1 MATEQTASARLFQVE
16 AVKVAF
22 SYAEKTVF
30 HDFSLQI
37 AEGQRVAI
45 VGPSGC
51 GKSTF
56 LAMLGGHL
64 KPTKGALTVRG
75 RPRTVHQRDGIFP
88 WYTVREN
95 LALAMGAE
103 IHDGARSRSDRLV
116 EEKLMQW
123 GLLDYSPLYP
133 AALSEGLR
141 REVEMA
147 CALSGRS
154 SLLLLD
160 EPFAALDALSR
171 QELQRELIRTLHADR
186 KQADVLRTVV
196 LVTHDVF
203 EAVALCQRV
212 IVMGGRPAQ
221 IVADIAVGSG
231 SVAERMDSV
240 KEVYRHLGLQ
250 NTPHP
255 IFDNNW
261 G

>member
-1 MATEQTASARLFQVE
+1 MEAEQVVL
-16 AVKVAF
+16 AVAAAKVSFA
-22 SYAEKTVF
+22 YDEKTIF
-30 HDFSLQI
+30 RDFSLQI
-37 AEGQRVAI
+37 PEGSRVAI

-64 KPTKGALTVRG
+64 APTAGELVVRG

-95 LALAMGAE
+95 LAIAMGAE

-133 AALSEGLR
+133 AALTEGMR

-160 EPFAALDALSR
+160 EPFAVLDALSR
-171 QELQRELIRTLHADR
+171 QELQRELIRTLDADR
-186 KQADVLRTVV
+186 KQADVVRTVV

-203 EAVALCQRV
+203 EAVALCERV
-212 IVMGGRPAQ
+212 IVMGGRPAR
-221 IVADIAVGSG
+221 IVADIAVRSS
-231 SVAERMDSV
+231 SVGDRMESV
-240 KEVYRHLGLQ
+240 QEVYRHLGLE

-255 IFDNNW
+255 IFDHMA
-261 G
+261 

>member
-1 MATEQTASARLFQVE
+1 MVTERTVLAVAAS
-16 AVKVAF
+16 KIAF
-22 SYAEKTVF
+22 AYNEKTIF
-30 HDFSLQI
+30 RDFSLEI
-37 AEGQRVAI
+37 PEGQRVAI

-64 KPTKGALTVRG
+64 EPTAGELTVRG
-75 RPRTVHQRDGIFP
+75 RPRTVHQHDGIFP

-103 IHDGARSRSDRLV
+103 IHEGARSRSDRLV

-123 GLLDYSPLYP
+123 GLLDYSPLFP
-133 AALSEGLR
+133 AALSEGMR

-147 CALSGRS
+147 CALSGHS

-160 EPFAALDALSR
+160 EPFAVLDALSR
-171 QELQRELIRTLHADR
+171 QELQRELIRTLDTDR
-186 KQADVLRTVV
+186 KQADILRTVV

-203 EAVALCQRV
+203 EAVALSERV

-221 IVADIAVGSG
+221 IVADIPVRAFSIGDRLE
-231 SVAERMDSV
+231 SVQEI
-240 KEVYRHLGLQ
+240 YRHLGLE

-255 IFDNNW
+255 IFNRDMS
-261 G
+261 